1 MVVEVVVL
9 GIDPGRDKCGL
20 AVVAGGEVPW
30 KEVVPRPDFLR
41 VVKVLAKEYNVDTVV
56 LGDGT
61 GSKEFLEEL
70 KGELPDLKVVTIDER
85 YSTEEARERYWQDHQ
100 PQGWRR
106 ILPTSMQVPPEPYD
120 DYVAVILAQRFFRQE

>member
-1 MVVEVVVL
+1 MVVL

-20 AVVAGGEVPW
+20 AVVAGNCVPQ
-30 KEVVPRPDFLR
+30 KQVVPRREFLG
-41 VVKVLAKEYNVDTVV
+41 VVIAFVKEYNVDTVV

-61 GSKEFLEEL
+61 GSKEFMEEL
-70 KGELPDLKVVTIDER
+70 QGALPGLKVVTIDEQH
-85 YSTEEARERYWQDHQ
+85 STEEARESYWRDHK
-100 PQGWRR
+100 PKGWRR